1 MHSPLNIGGHMLYCL
16 EQCNLWLYGCV
27 WEYLALHKNK
37 IAIMEFDLK
46 GLKNA
51 LVIIF
56 IQIMNFW
63 IV

>member
-1 MHSPLNIGGHMLYCL
+1 MLYCL
-16 EQCNLWLYGCV
+16 VQCNLLLYGCV

>member
-1 MHSPLNIGGHMLYCL
+1 MKSLKYRGWQLASSTACCSLSYYCIGVY
-16 EQCNLWLYGCV
+16 ESK
-27 WEYLALHKNK
+27 LHKNK
-37 IAIMEFDLK
+37 ITIMEFDLK